1 MFALGTTFWLAE
13 LWSVTIF
20 VGTTELADTELY
32 EVKEWDES
40 LTSVILPELLP
51 INNTVSD
58 AVGLL
63 IFVDDG

>member
-20 VGTTELADTELY
+20 VATTELADTELY
-32 EVKEWDES
+32 GVKEWDES
-40 LTSVILPELLP
+40 LISVIVLELLP